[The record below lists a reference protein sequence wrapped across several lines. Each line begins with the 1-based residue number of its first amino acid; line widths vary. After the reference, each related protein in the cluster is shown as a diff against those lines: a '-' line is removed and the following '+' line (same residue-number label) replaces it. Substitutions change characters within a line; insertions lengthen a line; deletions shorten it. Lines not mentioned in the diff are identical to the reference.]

1 MLPAGA
7 IFQKLKILAR
17 PPLQCGAACN
27 EQKKWQKK
35 ESVFWNRFGPARD
48 LYWAHPPKI
57 LAKEAWTMMEQGFVP
72 RMLLALVLACIAF
85 AAMVTKGDVTLT
97 LVFTG
102 RP

>member
-1 MLPAGA
+1 MLPAGD

-17 PPLQCGAACN
+17 PCN
-27 EQKKWQKK
+27 EQKNARKNGRKK

>member
-35 ESVFWNRFGPARD
+35 RKRFLEQIWTGPRSI
-48 LYWAHPPKI
+48 LGSSPKT

-72 RMLLALVLACIAF
+72 RMLLALCIAF